1 MKHLLD
7 EISVNHYGLC
17 NINIKAAKIDIATVT
32 CICAALHY
40 AITPVLV
47 VRSKNINRIPVAVN
61 IKQHDIARIK
71 KADNIL
77 GVIRIRGCSE
87 TGTIR
92 INHLYAVSCGS
103 FGIWWLFVFLEIRHY
118 ARIGVTAPADI
129 DIPKADHIEIIIQQ
143 QTCY

>member
-92 INHLYAVSCGS
+92 INHT
-103 FGIWWLFVFLEIRHY
+103 VFPAMATSSVYR
-118 ARIGVTAPADI
+118 AR
-129 DIPKADHIEIIIQQ
+129 Q
-143 QTCY
+143 QTANSNTGKHHTLN